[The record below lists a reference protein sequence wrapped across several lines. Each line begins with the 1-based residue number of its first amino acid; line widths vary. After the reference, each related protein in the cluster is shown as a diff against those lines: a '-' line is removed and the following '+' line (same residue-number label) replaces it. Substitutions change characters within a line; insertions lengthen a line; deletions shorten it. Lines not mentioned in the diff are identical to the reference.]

1 MDTSVKSYLE
11 QYQLTEATWDFLNK
25 KRGMFID
32 GQWET
37 EAESYADVIEP
48 STGEKLGELP
58 QGSLA
63 DVDRA
68 VAAARREFDT
78 GAWSQLLPMERER
91 MLFKL
96 ADLMEQNAQH
106 LGELESIDVGKS
118 VGIAVEVDVQS
129 AIDNLRYFAGWTSK
143 IEGRHVTPASL
154 PGERIAFTRKE
165 AVGVVGCIIPWNFPL
180 ITLSWKLGA
189 ALAVGCTVVVK
200 PAEITSLSALRFAEL
215 AQEAGIPDGVI
226 NIVTGKG
233 SVVGAAISE
242 HSDIN
247 KITFTGSTQTGRTI
261 GTAAMRDMKRT
272 TMELGGKS
280 PVIVLSD
287 ADIEKA
293 VANIADGIFFNTGQA
308 CDAGSRAYVHES
320 IYEKFLTALEA
331 FTKDLP
337 IAAGLD
343 PDCFIGPMVSKEQL
357 NTVMS
362 YIEVGKSEGARLV
375 CGGNRL
381 DRPGYFIEP
390 TVFADCKPD
399 MKIVREEIFG
409 PVLVVAP
416 FSSSDEA
423 VALANDT
430 EYGLAA
436 AIYSNDLS
444 EVHRLIPK
452 LKAGTVYVNQH
463 ATLDPTMPFG
473 GYKQS
478 GFGKDMGPEQ
488 LENFLETKSVWITL
502 Q

>member
-1 MDTSVKSYLE
+1 MVSENTHTSTIAVYNSFTGDTIGYVPQSTEKDVLDALDLAKIGEAIGRKMPASKRIAILKKAVTLMELE
-11 QYQLTEATWDFLNK
+11 CDVLSNLIATEGIKTIVQARKEVTRAINTMQLSAEEAGRIIGATIPFNTVPGSEDRFGYETKFPIGIVVAITPFNDPLNL
-25 KRGMFID
+25 
-32 GQWET
+32 
-37 EAESYADVIEP
+37 VCH
-48 STGEKLGELP
+48 KLGPAIAAGNPVILKPSDYTPLVAIKFGEILFEAGLP
-58 QGSLA
+58 KEMLSII
-63 DVDRA
+63 
-68 VAAARREFDT
+68 T
-78 GAWSQLLPMERER
+78 GAPEAFGDSLISDERVR
-91 MLFKL
+91 
-96 ADLMEQNAQH
+96 
-106 LGELESIDVGKS
+106 
-118 VGIAVEVDVQS
+118 
-129 AIDNLRYFAGWTSK
+129 
-143 IEGRHVTPASL
+143 
-154 PGERIAFTRKE
+154 
-165 AVGVVGCIIPWNFPL
+165 L
-180 ITLSWKLGA
+180 IS
-189 ALAVGCTVVVK
+189 
-200 PAEITSLSALRFAEL
+200 
-215 AQEAGIPDGVI
+215 
-226 NIVTGKG
+226 
-233 SVVGAAISE
+233 
-242 HSDIN
+242 
-247 KITFTGSTQTGRTI
+247 FTGGLE
-261 GTAAMRDMKRT
+261 AAKVIQRKAGLKKIV
-272 TMELGGKS
+272 MELGSNS

-320 IYEKFLTALEA
+320 IYENFLTALEA

>member
-1 MDTSVKSYLE
+1 
-11 QYQLTEATWDFLNK
+11 
-25 KRGMFID
+25 
-32 GQWET
+32 
-37 EAESYADVIEP
+37 
-48 STGEKLGELP
+48 
-58 QGSLA
+58 
-63 DVDRA
+63 
-68 VAAARREFDT
+68 
-78 GAWSQLLPMERER
+78 
-91 MLFKL
+91 
-96 ADLMEQNAQH
+96 
-106 LGELESIDVGKS
+106 
-118 VGIAVEVDVQS
+118 
-129 AIDNLRYFAGWTSK
+129 
-143 IEGRHVTPASL
+143 
-154 PGERIAFTRKE
+154 
-165 AVGVVGCIIPWNFPL
+165 
-180 ITLSWKLGA
+180 
-189 ALAVGCTVVVK
+189 
-200 PAEITSLSALRFAEL
+200 
-215 AQEAGIPDGVI
+215 
-226 NIVTGKG
+226 
-233 SVVGAAISE
+233 
-242 HSDIN
+242 
-247 KITFTGSTQTGRTI
+247 
-261 GTAAMRDMKRT
+261 
-272 TMELGGKS
+272 MELGGKS
-280 PVIVLSD
+280 PAIVLLD